1 MFTFDNIIMIHPSH
15 SLVKYDNPVLVS
27 KTQSEKQA
35 PGAAANSPT
44 KPSSTD
50 AEKNK
55 LQAGATTEDILNS
68 ILPPR

>member
-1 MFTFDNIIMIHPSH
+1 MIHPSH

-27 KTQSEKQA
+27 KTSSEKQA
-35 PGAAANSPT
+35 AANAAANSPT
-44 KPSSTD
+44 KPS
-50 AEKNK
+50 AEGEKNK